1 MVDPTIILYTRLGPQ
16 NRALLKF
23 DSAIATTNSSTTSF
37 YKKS

>member
-23 DSAIATTNSSTTSF
+23 DPAIATNSSTTSF